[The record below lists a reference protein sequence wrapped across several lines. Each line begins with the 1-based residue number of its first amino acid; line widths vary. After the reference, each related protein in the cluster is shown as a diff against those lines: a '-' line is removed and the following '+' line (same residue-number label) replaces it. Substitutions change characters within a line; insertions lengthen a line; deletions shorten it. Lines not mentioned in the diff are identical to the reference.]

1 MKHGSEEHY
10 FEQLAA
16 LQLLEKNEEI
26 RVFEQMMRTTS
37 VQQRVLMGICWHPLK
52 IVETG
57 FGFGDYPFVIV
68 ERTRLQGSPH
78 QFGSGKTVGVFSTD
92 TEAVDGFKG
101 VIQFVNG
108 DQLKIIFFADE
119 LPEVL
124 DFGKLGVNLFFDEN
138 AFKVTE
144 DGLREVAGARNCRL
158 ADVRDALI
166 GRKPPEMDPDCEI
179 PEISAAL
186 NNSQQEAVKLIIQSR
201 DFCIVHGPPGTGKTT
216 TIIEA
221 ARLLCTAGN
230 QVMMAAPSNA
240 AADWLT
246 HKAVKAGL
254 KVVRIGNPARIDEE
268 LERNTVEGHLQNHR
282 DYSVIKELRKRG
294 AELRRMAGKYK
305 RQFGHAER
313 EQRKLILN
321 EAKGMAAEARKM
333 ESYIIEST
341 LDQADV
347 VACTL
352 IGSNHALLSKRF
364 FSTVFIDEAAQA
376 PEPACWIPILK
387 AERVV
392 LAGDPFQLPPTIKS
406 EEAARK
412 GLAVT
417 LIEKLIAGNNV
428 ALLNRQYRMNEQI
441 MAFSNAWFYGG
452 KLVADT
458 QVSDWEIDQEQV
470 VEFIDTAGLGWS
482 EINNPETK
490 SLSNPEEAN
499 LLWDRVESL
508 GLSVSATHSITV
520 GIISPYREQVTLL
533 EQLFRERAQTIPAH
547 LHIQVQTIDSF
558 QGQERDAIYVSLVR
572 SNDKH
577 EIGFLKDYRRMN
589 VAMTRARKKL
599 VLIGDSATLANDAFY
614 RKFIEHAEQHE
625 SYRSAWE
632 YV

>member
-1 MKHGSEEHY
+1 MKHGLEENY
-10 FEQLAA
+10 FEQLAT
-16 LQLLEKNEEI
+16 LQQLEKDEEI
-26 RVFEQMMRTTS
+26 RTFEQMMRSTS

-52 IVETG
+52 IIETG

-68 ERTRLQGSPH
+68 ERTRLQGAPH

-108 DQLKIIFFADE
+108 DQLKIVFFSDE

-144 DGLREVAGARNCRL
+144 DGLKEVAGARNCRL
-158 ADVRDALI
+158 ADIRDALI
-166 GRKPPEMDPDCEI
+166 GKKQPQTDFEI
-179 PEISAAL
+179 ELPEISNTL
-186 NNSQQEAVKLIIQSR
+186 NNSQQDAVKLIIQSR

-216 TIIEA
+216 TLIEA
-221 ARLLCTAGN
+221 ARLLCLEGN

-268 LERNTVEGHLQNHR
+268 LERNTVEGHLQNHS
-282 DYSVIKELRKRG
+282 DYSAIKDLRKRG
-294 AELRRMAGKYK
+294 AALRRMAGKYK

-341 LDQADV
+341 LDKADV
-347 VACTL
+347 VTCTL
-352 IGSNHALLSKRF
+352 IGSNHALLSKRI

-406 EEAARK
+406 EEAAKK
-412 GLAVT
+412 GLSVT
-417 LIEKLIAGNNV
+417 LIEKLISGKNV
-428 ALLNRQYRMNEQI
+428 ALLNRQYRMNEKI

-452 KLVADT
+452 KLEADAH
-458 QVSDWEIDQEQV
+458 VSNWEIEQEQV
-470 VEFIDTAGLGWS
+470 LEFIDTAGLGWD
-482 EINNPETK
+482 EVNNPETK
-490 SLSNPEEAN
+490 SLSNPEEAK
-499 LLWDRVESL
+499 LLWDRIESL
-508 GLSVSATHSITV
+508 GQSLPPTHPVSI
-520 GIISPYREQVTLL
+520 GIISPYREQVILL
-533 EQLFRERAQTIPAH
+533 EQLFRERAQHIPEH
-547 LHIQVQTIDSF
+547 IQIQVQTIDSF

-572 SNDKH
+572 SNSRN

-599 VLIGDSATLANDAFY
+599 VLIGDSATLGNDAFY
-614 RKFIEHAEQHE
+614 RELIEHAELHE

-632 YV
+632 FS